1 MITGTILR
9 LFAAGG
15 LCLLGLATLGGGS
28 GSAIGIGLLAVGF
41 IWGTILL
48 FVLSAQLLEY
58 GLSGI
63 VHDINRNQ
71 EHDPWNRW

>member
-1 MITGTILR
+1 MIRGTILR
-9 LFAAGG
+9 LFGAGG
-15 LCLLGLATLGGGS
+15 LCLLGLATFAGGS
-28 GSAIGIGLLAVGF
+28 SSGIGILLLAVGF

-63 VHDINRNQ
+63 VHDINGDQ